1 MNLSRNE
8 TAFCLMATAA
18 CVLRLQLEPDQ
29 IFHDKRAAT
38 IFKGVLLRNN
48 VTTER
53 ATMIVRDLF
62 GVIRK

>member
-8 TAFCLMATAA
+8 TAYCLLATAA
-18 CVLRLQLEPDQ
+18 CMLRLQIDHDQ
-29 IFHDKRAAT
+29 IFHDRRAAT

-48 VTTER
+48 VTAER

-62 GVIRK
+62 GVIKK